1 MKQFVEQ
8 IKQNK
13 WGTAAVVCRVL
24 FLAFALFP
32 GSMLT
37 AYSEPGGVRHFNYTN
52 YFNSA
57 IPCLTWY
64 CMLIAAG
71 FGLPKQNDHRWVSI
85 VQAALALL
93 AATALDVY
101 LLNFHL
107 NAAPPFLYAAMPVL
121 AGLHLILSI
130 GAVISKLWNSRRMKK

>member
-71 FGLPKQNDHRWVSI
+71 FGLPKQNDPRWISV

-93 AATALDVY
+93 AAAALSLYILD
-101 LLNFHL
+101 FHFEG
-107 NAAPPFLYAAMPVL
+107 APPFLYAAMPVL
-121 AGLHLILSI
+121 AGLHLVLSV
-130 GAVISKLWNSRRMKK
+130 GAAISKFRESGRAKK